1 MSHVDSS
8 AGTSKQRKRA
18 RRSPAV
24 ERDKMAALSQRRENE
39 SCLQLGADIDL
50 TVNL

>member
-24 ERDKMAALSQRRENE
+24 ERDKMAALSQRAGEWKLPTSWGEN
-39 SCLQLGADIDL
+39 
-50 TVNL
+50 